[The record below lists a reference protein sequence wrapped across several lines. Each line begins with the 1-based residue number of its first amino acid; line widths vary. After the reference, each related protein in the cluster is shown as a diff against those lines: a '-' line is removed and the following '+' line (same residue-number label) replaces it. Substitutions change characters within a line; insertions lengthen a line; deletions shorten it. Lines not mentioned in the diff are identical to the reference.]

1 MIDYTSGTD
10 DNVVADD
17 TDCNEKSGAK
27 FLPSLR
33 SIIAAFLAGNARC
46 SKIFATS
53 ATFLWSAEG
62 RWQNQPLAATTLS
75 CINSGDDC

>member
-10 DNVVADD
+10 DNVVADDTDDNDNVVTGGIDGNDFTDD

-46 SKIFATS
+46 S
-53 ATFLWSAEG
+53 
-62 RWQNQPLAATTLS
+62 
-75 CINSGDDC
+75 